1 MSPLCHSNHEIIVA
15 SKNGLRV
22 SVIVNL
28 LSAWEAVNAGSLVVW
43 PFWFLIRMVGVAVRW
58 KITEAVKKMPE
69 GVSHRQAY
77 RPDHS
82 GGAHQVAFRSNRKII
97 FATQEYCAL
106 CGKPVDFSLKFPDP
120 MSPTVDHI
128 VPIAKGGHPSALENL
143 QLAHLSCNR
152 RKGQNFAVRQ
162 APKPAKSNRSLPL
175 SADWT
180 VY

>member
-1 MSPLCHSNHEIIVA
+1 
-15 SKNGLRV
+15 
-22 SVIVNL
+22 
-28 LSAWEAVNAGSLVVW
+28 
-43 PFWFLIRMVGVAVRW
+43 MVGVAVRW
-58 KITEAVKKMPE
+58 KFTEAVKKMPE
-69 GVSHRQAY
+69 GVAHRRAY
-77 RPDHS
+77 RPDQS

-143 QLAHLSCNR
+143 QLAHLACNR

-162 APKPAKSNRSLPL
+162 TPKAAASNRSLPL